1 MEVLKLQW
9 YIIIPIIFAL
19 LISIFAV
26 QNPQQVTLRFL
37 LWDLPSLSLV
47 LVIFFSTAMG
57 VLITILFSL
66 TRYLRL
72 TIRIHDLQARLKQME
87 KKLSQTSAAADEK

>member
-1 MEVLKLQW
+1 MQW